1 MRLPRVQLTVR
12 EMMFAV
18 VVFALVQWVII
29 SMRQWSAIYHQRAE
43 AYASLA
49 DPRAFSGSRV
59 EWLAE
64 RECDKWASEMEKK
77 YRRAARYPWLSVEP
91 DTPPPNNAY
100 DHEISLLPA
109 LRRP

>member
-18 VVFALVQWVII
+18 AVFALVQWVII

-43 AYASLA
+43 AYAWLA
-49 DPRAFSGSRV
+49 DPRAFSGGREDLIALS
-59 EWLAE
+59 ECE
-64 RECDKWASEMEKK
+64 RWAKDMEKK

-91 DTPPPNNAY
+91 DPPAPNHYY
-100 DHEISLLPA
+100 DYEISRLPA
-109 LRRP
+109 LSRP